1 MEYGF
6 VDCHCHISARE
17 FEEVGSKSAKRPKNV
32 ALYLKVFVPNFNNC
46 RLL

>member
-17 FEEVGSKSAKRPKNV
+17 FEEVGAELPEQHDILTL
-32 ALYLKVFVPNFNNC
+32 LYGILT
-46 RLL
+46 LLSLL